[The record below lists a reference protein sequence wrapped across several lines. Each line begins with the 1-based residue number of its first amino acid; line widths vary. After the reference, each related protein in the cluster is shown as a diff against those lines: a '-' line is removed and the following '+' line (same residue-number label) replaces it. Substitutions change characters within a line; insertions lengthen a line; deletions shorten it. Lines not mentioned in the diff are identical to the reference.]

1 MKTLLISLHPPQSY
15 TYFSDEMIEKLGVKF
30 NG

>member
-1 MKTLLISLHPPQSY
+1 MKTLLINPPQSY